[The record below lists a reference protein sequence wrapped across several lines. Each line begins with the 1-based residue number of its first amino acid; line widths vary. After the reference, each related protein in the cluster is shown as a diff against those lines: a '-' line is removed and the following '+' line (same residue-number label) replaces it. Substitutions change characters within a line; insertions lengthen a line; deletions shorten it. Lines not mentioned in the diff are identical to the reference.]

1 MLSRV
6 FLVLSIVGIGVN
18 ARAQLAQRVP
28 PSERLLK
35 GLGSIPP
42 LNKERER
49 PNCAGVAL
57 YNTGGLTRLEYVD
70 PAYEL
75 PGILKKCYTLNA
87 AGPSRGDIG
96 VMFHKQNTNEA
107 VHAWVEIGERD
118 RVVTKNGEEAVAI
131 QYDDRKKM
139 LTHYRKEFE
148 GKKVAYYS
156 PIKDS
161 KTGKRCEL
169 ELQKYRLGTWKE
181 LEKSHR

>member
-1 MLSRV
+1 MLRWIV
-6 FLVLSIVGIGVN
+6 VVLSVVTVSLG
-18 ARAQLAQRVP
+18 ARAQMANRAA

-35 GLGSIPP
+35 GLGIVPP
-42 LNKERER
+42 MNKDQER

-87 AGPSRGDIG
+87 SGPTRGDIG
-96 VMFHKQNTNEA
+96 VLLHKDNKDEA
-107 VHAWVEIGERD
+107 VHAWVEIGDKEK
-118 RVVTKNGEEAVAI
+118 VVTKNGEEAVPI
-131 QYDDRKKM
+131 QYDDRKAM
-139 LTHYRKEFE
+139 LARYRKEFE

-156 PIKDS
+156 PLKDP

-181 LEKSHR
+181 LEKSHQ

>member
-6 FLVLSIVGIGVN
+6 LLVLTIMGIHVTSH
-18 ARAQLAQRVP
+18 AQLSQRVS

-57 YNTGGLTRLEYVD
+57 FNTGGLTRLEYVD

-87 AGPSRGDIG
+87 SGPSRGDIG
-96 VMFHKQNTNEA
+96 VMFHKKNTDEA
-107 VHAWVEIGERD
+107 IHAWVEIGD
-118 RVVTKNGEEAVAI
+118 SARVVTKNGEEAVPI
-131 QYDDRKKM
+131 QYEDRKKM
-139 LTHYRKEFE
+139 LALYRKEFD
-148 GKKVAYYS
+148 GKKVSYYS
-156 PIKDS
+156 PIKDA